1 MNRAFI
7 TNMDSHLG
15 GELRGKWIGLPCNG
29 KKFVQA
35 LHDIGTS
42 AKYPEYFITDYDS
55 DELPLYALFGE
66 YANIEQ
72 VNQFIESVQ
81 GYEKEVAAIEEAY
94 TSNPSEILEI
104 IESGDYQFYPDMTM
118 LDVAY
123 ELVDECYDLDKL
135 MGGLAYYFDYEKYAR
150 DLSFDSYYETSEG
163 VIYIG

>member
-7 TNMDSHLG
+7 TNMAAYVG
-15 GELRGKWIGLPCNG
+15 GELRGKWINLPCNE
-29 KKFVQA
+29 KEFTKT

-42 AKYPEYFITDYDS
+42 AKCPEYFISDYES
-55 DELPLYALFGE
+55 DELPLYSIFGE

-104 IESGDYQFYPDMTM
+104 IENGDYQFYPNMSM
-118 LDVAY
+118 LDVAC
-123 ELVDECYDLDKL
+123 ELVNECYDLDKL
-135 MGGLAYYFDYEKYAR
+135 IGSLSCYFDYEKFAR
-150 DLSFDSYYETSEG
+150 DLSFDEYYETSEG

>member
-7 TNMDSHLG
+7 TNMAAYVG
-15 GELRGKWIGLPCNG
+15 GELRGKWIDLPCG
-29 KKFVQA
+29 EKEFAKA

-55 DELPLYALFGE
+55 DIPLYAIFGE
-66 YANIEQ
+66 CVNIEQ
-72 VNQFIESVQ
+72 VNKFVESVQ

-94 TSNPSEILEI
+94 TSDPSEILEI
-104 IESGDYQFYPDMTM
+104 IESGNYQFYPNMSM

-135 MGGLAYYFDYEKYAR
+135 MGDLACYFNYEKFAR
-150 DLSFDSYYETSEG
+150 DLSFDSYYEVSEG